1 MLTLIAAALVVS
13 TGAVLADTHVTK
25 GTVTKIDT
33 KWEKVT
39 IDHEE
44 LKNLGLGIA
53 LGKWLTLIAMRL
65 FLRRRLRWFIYSVH

>member
-44 LKNLGLGIA
+44 LKNLG
-53 LGKWLTLIAMRL
+53 
-65 FLRRRLRWFIYSVH
+65 